1 MASRARNGVLPWGM
15 VYFRFFTSQRKYAT
29 ECTIHCKCP
38 FCRLSAGT
46 FTVSA
51 HTFPLNFEADCLVSI
66 LVSL

>member
-1 MASRARNGVLPWGM
+1 MLPWGM
-15 VYFRFFTSQRKYAT
+15 VYFRFFTSQKKYAT

-51 HTFPLNFEADCLVSI
+51 LTFPFSVEAYCLVS
-66 LVSL
+66 LFVSF